1 MDKVDPSAASLLNI
15 PFHQGLK
22 PGTPG
27 GIRGRGSSD
36 TKKAGKGELQGS
48 RKTGFSEILDNFSP
62 VGELGPIRELAPSE
76 EALTELMDAVHSA
89 GSDLKDRPFP
99 DEILR
104 YKKAVRNFVHY
115 VVENGYELQQ
125 VQGMKKKVKLH
136 GEADW
141 KATVYYQVRVIDQKL
156 EELAAAILSGQA
168 SQLERVSKLDEI
180 TGLLVD
186 LTVTGVIKE
195 RDD

>member
-1 MDKVDPSAASLLNI
+1 MDKVDPSASSLLNF
-15 PFHQGLK
+15 PFQTDLK
-22 PGTPG
+22 K
-27 GIRGRGSSD
+27 
-36 TKKAGKGELQGS
+36 TKGKEELKGS
-48 RKTGFSEILDNFSP
+48 RKLKFSEILEQLVP
-62 VGELGPIRELAPSE
+62 AAELGPIKELAPSE

-104 YKKAVRNFVHY
+104 YKKAVRDFIHY
-115 VVENGYELQQ
+115 VVENSYEIE
-125 VQGMKKKVKLH
+125 KKKGLVQNPLIRRR
-136 GEADW
+136 GET
-141 KATVYYQVRVIDQKL
+141 KIIVQIQVIDHKL
-156 EELAAAILSGQA
+156 EELAAAILSGQT

>member
-1 MDKVDPSAASLLNI
+1 MWRGLGSLWACIRYITMDKVDFSAASLLNT
-15 PFHQGLK
+15 PLHPDLK
-22 PGTPG
+22 LG
-27 GIRGRGSSD
+27 
-36 TKKAGKGELQGS
+36 TKKTKAKGEPRGA
-48 RKTGFSEILDNFSP
+48 RKTLFSEVLDNFAP
-62 VGELGPIRELAPSE
+62 AELGPLRELAPSE

-89 GSDLKDRPFP
+89 GSDLKERPFS

-104 YKKAVRNFVHY
+104 YKKAVRNFIHY
-115 VVENGYELQQ
+115 VVENSLGIEKFQTKRRELRKLKPH
-125 VQGMKKKVKLH
+125 VQI
-136 GEADW
+136 
-141 KATVYYQVRVIDQKL
+141 QVIDRKL

-168 SQLERVSKLDEI
+168 SQLERVSKIDEI